1 MVIVAAAAVQIAA
14 LATHVAVVFA
24 EDEDYEVVVALGAVL
39 AAVVPHVNLVRTC
52 ADTAVAEG
60 VKE

>member
-24 EDEDYEVVVALGAVL
+24 EDEDYEVVVVALGAVL
-39 AAVVPHVNLVRTC
+39 AAVVPHVNLVLILLLLR
-52 ADTAVAEG
+52 V
-60 VKE
+60 